1 MTEDLGFCL
10 FCNTAIELTK
20 GRKLDERGNILEP
33 GRFCQAWITK
43 IEIKDCF
50 GLISSHEGEGSMF
63 ICENCRKRMHDSIIN
78 NAGLA
83 RQ

>member
-10 FCNTAIELTK
+10 FCNQAIELTK
-20 GRKLDERGNILEP
+20 GRRQDETGQITDQ
-33 GRFCQAWITK
+33 GRFIQAWITK

-50 GLISSHEGEGSMF
+50 GLKSVHEGEGSMF

-83 RQ
+83 KQ